1 MNLRLTLFTLLFVA
15 PFCAAQPATYALRGS
30 LVMPDA
36 IIEDGTVLVRDG
48 VIEASGAH
56 LSIPAGVP
64 VFETHGI
71 IAPGFI
77 DLHNHLTWNVFP
89 RWKPAQEFG
98 NRYDWQQ
105 KQVYQVTVATP
116 HADLAAEGF
125 ECEMERY
132 AEIKALAEGE
142 TSVVGSLQKPCS
154 DGLARNLDFAEA
166 SPGTRSVVYNVFPLQ
181 MTTEQLAD
189 VQKQLGDKSA
199 AAFLIHLAEGAP
211 NDASASREFAMLK
224 GRGLLE
230 PGVSL
235 IHGVGLKPADF
246 AEMAAHHVGLIWSP
260 RSNIELYGDT
270 ADVAAAKAAGVEI
283 ALAPDWSITGS
294 DGTLGELTWASLW
307 SEGHGHLFS
316 DKELVRMATI
326 NAAELSGNADH
337 LGSLAPGHLA
347 DLIVVMP
354 NIPFEPPS
362 GRHDAWWTLTHAS
375 PAQLALV
382 TVAGRAI
389 LGDPEL
395 LSQMTST
402 KGEAI
407 PICNAQKTLLLTGS
421 RGHADSANEP
431 FAATNLILLDAM
443 QHLGRR
449 LAPIAECGN

>member
-1 MNLRLTLFTLLFVA
+1 
-15 PFCAAQPATYALRGS
+15 
-30 LVMPDA
+30 
-36 IIEDGTVLVRDG
+36 
-48 VIEASGAH
+48 
-56 LSIPAGVP
+56 
-64 VFETHGI
+64 
-71 IAPGFI
+71 
-77 DLHNHLTWNVFP
+77 
-89 RWKPAQEFG
+89 
-98 NRYDWQQ
+98 
-105 KQVYQVTVATP
+105 
-116 HADLAAEGF
+116 
-125 ECEMERY
+125 
-132 AEIKALAEGE
+132 
-142 TSVVGSLQKPCS
+142 
-154 DGLARNLDFAEA
+154 
-166 SPGTRSVVYNVFPLQ
+166 
-181 MTTEQLAD
+181 
-189 VQKQLGDKSA
+189 
-199 AAFLIHLAEGAP
+199 
-211 NDASASREFAMLK
+211 
-224 GRGLLE
+224 
-230 PGVSL
+230 
-235 IHGVGLKPADF
+235 
-246 AEMAAHHVGLIWSP
+246 
-260 RSNIELYGDT
+260 
-270 ADVAAAKAAGVEI
+270 
-283 ALAPDWSITGS
+283 
-294 DGTLGELTWASLW
+294 
-307 SEGHGHLFS
+307 
-316 DKELVRMATI
+316 MATI